1 MFVLTFCFCIQKS
14 ESGRAGTKTIE
25 TIKSGE
31 KIIEALELVKIENE
45 NLDLYHQEI
54 KRWVRSAHGIVS
66 TRFNLTLSKL
76 LMILTGGGRI
86 AGGREAVGT

>member
-54 KRWVRSAHGIVS
+54 KRWVRSAQLGIVS
-66 TRFNLTLSKL
+66 TRFNLTLSNS
-76 LMILTGGGRI
+76 
-86 AGGREAVGT
+86 